1 MAMCL
6 DVSTNASF
14 VSSSWRQR
22 RCFCVCTSG
31 VQLCLLGVEG
41 PTIYPIPLS
50 KGLRPVAAVGSNS
63 PRKHPTQPPWIS
75 TLFPPGDFP
84 PRTITP
90 ALPPRPQC
98 LSPPGPRCS
107 KLVPAQSFIDFKI
120 EANSGLKK
128 KKKDTHTH
136 NEARERQSLR
146 LEGEDRADMGPESE
160 RDRERQGQ
168 SQI

>member
-1 MAMCL
+1 MCL

-22 RCFCVCTSG
+22 RCICVCTSG

-128 KKKDTHTH
+128 KKKTHTH